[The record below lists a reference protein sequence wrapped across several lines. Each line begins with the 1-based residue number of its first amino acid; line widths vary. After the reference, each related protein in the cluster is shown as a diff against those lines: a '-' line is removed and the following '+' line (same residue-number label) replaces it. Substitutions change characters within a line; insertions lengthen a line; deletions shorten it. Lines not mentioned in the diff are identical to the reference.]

1 VLKVTKPWPELGQ
14 VSQVEIEAM
23 GKSVSHQGFMTGQ
36 LLVAMPQMR
45 DARFTRSVI
54 YICAHTGDGA
64 MGLVVNRLVGSLT
77 FPDLLQQLNID
88 AQGKGEHIR
97 IRSGGPVETGRG
109 FVLHSTDYV
118 DDATLRVGDT
128 VGLTATIDILKD
140 IAAGSGPR
148 RSILALGYAGWGPG
162 QLDAELTANAWLT
175 VPADE
180 ELLFDDALNDKWER
194 SLHKIGVDSAFLTG
208 DAGHA

>member
-1 VLKVTKPWPELGQ
+1 M
-14 VSQVEIEAM
+14 S
-23 GKSVSHQGFMTGQ
+23 KSVSHQGFMTGQ

-88 AQGKGEHIR
+88 ARGKGEHIR

-148 RSILALGYAGWGPG
+148 RSILAL
-162 QLDAELTANAWLT
+162 DAELQANAWLT

-180 ELLFDDALNDKWER
+180 ELIFDDALNDKWER

-208 DAGHA
+208 EAGHA

>member
-1 VLKVTKPWPELGQ
+1 
-14 VSQVEIEAM
+14 M
-23 GKSVSHQGFMTGQ
+23 GKTVSHQGFMTGE

-54 YICAHTGDGA
+54 YICAHTSDGA

-88 AQGKGEHIR
+88 SQGMGQHIR

-118 DDATLRVGDT
+118 DDATLKVGDT

-140 IAAGSGPR
+140 IASGSGPR
-148 RSILALGYAGWGPG
+148 RSLLALGYAGWGPG
-162 QLDAELTANAWLT
+162 QLDQELQANAWLT

-180 ELLFDDALNDKWER
+180 ELIFDDALNDKWER
-194 SLHKIGVDSAFLTG
+194 SLHKIGVDFTFLTA
-208 DAGHA
+208 DTGHA

>member
-1 VLKVTKPWPELGQ
+1 
-14 VSQVEIEAM
+14 
-23 GKSVSHQGFMTGQ
+23 MTGE

-54 YICAHTGDGA
+54 YICAHTSDGA

-88 AQGKGEHIR
+88 SQGMGEHIR

-118 DDATLRVGDT
+118 DDATLKVGDL

-140 IAAGSGPR
+140 IASGSGPR
-148 RSILALGYAGWGPG
+148 RSLLALGYAGWGPG
-162 QLDAELTANAWLT
+162 QLDQELQANAWLT

-180 ELLFDDALNDKWER
+180 ELIFDDALNDKWER
-194 SLHKIGVDSAFLTG
+194 SLSKIGVDFTFLTAE
-208 DAGHA
+208 AGHA

>member
-1 VLKVTKPWPELGQ
+1 M
-14 VSQVEIEAM
+14 S
-23 GKSVSHQGFMTGQ
+23 KSVSHQGFMTGQ

-88 AQGKGEHIR
+88 SQGKGEHIR

-118 DDATLRVGDT
+118 DDATLKVGDT

-140 IAAGSGPR
+140 IASGSGPR

-162 QLDAELTANAWLT
+162 QLDQELQANAWLT

-180 ELLFDDALNDKWER
+180 ELIFDDALNDKWER
-194 SLHKIGVDSAFLTG
+194 SLNKIGVDFTFLTA
-208 DAGHA
+208 DTGHA

>member
-1 VLKVTKPWPELGQ
+1 
-14 VSQVEIEAM
+14 M
-23 GKSVSHQGFMTGQ
+23 GRTVSHQGFMTGE

-54 YICAHTGDGA
+54 YVCAHTSDGA

-88 AQGKGEHIR
+88 TQGNGEHIR

-118 DDATLRVGDT
+118 DDATLKVGDT

-140 IAAGSGPR
+140 IASGSGPR
-148 RSILALGYAGWGPG
+148 RSLLALGYAGWGPG
-162 QLDAELTANAWLT
+162 QLDQELQANAWLT

-180 ELLFDDALNDKWER
+180 ELIFDDGLNDKWER
-194 SLHKIGVDSAFLTG
+194 SLNKIGVDFTFLTA

>member
-1 VLKVTKPWPELGQ
+1 
-14 VSQVEIEAM
+14 
-23 GKSVSHQGFMTGQ
+23 MTGQ

-54 YICAHTGDGA
+54 YVCAHTGDGA

-88 AQGKGEHIR
+88 AHGKGEHIR

-140 IAAGSGPR
+140 IASGSGPR

-162 QLDAELTANAWLT
+162 QLDAELQANAWLT

-180 ELLFDDALNDKWER
+180 ELIFDDALNDKWER
-194 SLHKIGVDSAFLTG
+194 SMHKIGVDYAFLTG
-208 DAGHA
+208 EAGHA